1 QARLVRRGDKVLVP
15 SAVPSLV
22 DSAAGRTDITGRSG
36 DAVALPDGRRLLL
49 PNSCQHCRDPECMV
63 DCPTGAIGRD
73 PDGEV
78 FINPQ
83 TCIGC
88 EACAK
93 RCPWDNIQIAPVP
106 EPVGGIDQIAV
117 KCDLC
122 RDYDGVSACVANCPT
137 GAIFRLDPQSES
149 ASLRAVL
156 GLAAEGD
163 SGARDTTAHRPWLPA
178 TLLGVATVAMSAA
191 GIMGH
196 LRNSL
201 SPYEGAGL
209 ASGFVAVIAMLL
221 LATYGL
227 RKRAIRWVMAARR
240 RRG

>member
-1 QARLVRRGDKVLVP
+1 
-15 SAVPSLV
+15 
-22 DSAAGRTDITGRSG
+22 
-36 DAVALPDGRRLLL
+36 
-49 PNSCQHCRDPECMV
+49 
-63 DCPTGAIGRD
+63 
-73 PDGEV
+73 
-78 FINPQ
+78 
-83 TCIGC
+83 
-88 EACAK
+88 
-93 RCPWDNIQIAPVP
+93 
-106 EPVGGIDQIAV
+106 
-117 KCDLC
+117 
-122 RDYDGVSACVANCPT
+122 
-137 GAIFRLDPQSES
+137 
-149 ASLRAVL
+149 SLRAVL

-240 RRG
+240 RRGAKRRRKAVGLSAWYSGHLVLGAVMLAAFWVHSGGSLGGPVTAALA